1 MKDYY
6 DILGVS
12 TEAEEDQIRRQYR
25 KLAMQ
30 YHPDRNP
37 DDPQAEE
44 KFKDIA
50 EAYGV
55 LTDPVK
61 RSQYDRAR
69 AVGGGWQQNGGPGG
83 FSYTQEDILKDL
95 FQDPRFQAMFQ
106 SLLREFQQNGF
117 RYSSRFVRNSF
128 FGGKGLFIGGLFMV
142 GSLAGPALLRSLS
155 KGPGDKKSVLEGI
168 REKLGSLLS
177 GPRQE
182 ETVPPAPEPRTA
194 ALDITYSMPLSAAE
208 LLEGKTVQVV
218 SEGPDGKEMLR
229 VKIPPGSRSG
239 SRLRLRGKGRSA
251 ENGRGD
257 LYLKLEEIGYDERQ
271 DPAQ

>member
-6 DILGVS
+6 DILGVTPES
-12 TEAEEDQIRRQYR
+12 DKDQVRRQYR

-44 KFKDIA
+44 KFKSVA

-69 AVGGGWQQNGGPGG
+69 AMGGDWQENGGQGG
-83 FSYTQEDILKDL
+83 FTYSQEDILKDL

-106 SLLREFQQNGF
+106 GLLREFKRNGF
-117 RYSSRFVRNSF
+117 RYSSRFVRSSF
-128 FGGKGLFIGGLFMV
+128 FGGKGLFIGGLFMF
-142 GSLAGPALLRSLS
+142 GSLAGPALLRTLS
-155 KGPGDKKSVLEGI
+155 KDPEAKKSLLKGVGD
-168 REKLGSLLS
+168 KLGSLLAGAGDPGGS
-177 GPRQE
+177 EDVTEPVPRE
-182 ETVPPAPEPRTA
+182 HRPVES
-194 ALDITYSMPLSAAE
+194 DITYEMRLSAGE
-208 LLEGKTVQVV
+208 LAEGKTVQVV
-218 SEGPDGKEMLR
+218 SEGPEGQEMLK
-229 VKIPPGSRSG
+229 VKIPPGSRPG
-239 SRLRLRGKGRSA
+239 SKLRLRGKGKSG

-257 LYLKLEEIGYDERQ
+257 LYLKLEQLQE
-271 DPAQ
+271 

>member
-6 DILGVS
+6 DILGVTS
-12 TEAEEDQIRRQYR
+12 EADEDQIRRQYR
-25 KLAMQ
+25 RLAMQ
-30 YHPDRNP
+30 HHPDRNP

-61 RSQYDRAR
+61 RPQYDRAR
-69 AVGGGWQQNGGPGG
+69 AVGAEWQQNGGPGG

-128 FGGKGLFIGGLFMV
+128 FGGKGLFIGGLFMF
-142 GSLAGPALLRSLS
+142 GSLAGPALLRSVS
-155 KGPGDKKSVLEGI
+155 KGSGDRQSVLEGV
-168 REKLGSLLS
+168 RDRLGSLLS
-177 GPRQE
+177 GSSKE
-182 ETVPPAPEPRTA
+182 ETEPAAPEPRPP
-194 ALDITYSMPLSAAE
+194 ALDITYSMRLSAEE
-208 LLEGKTVQVV
+208 LMEGKTVQVV
-218 SEGPDGKEMLR
+218 SEGPEGQEMLR
-229 VKIPPGSRSG
+229 VQIPAGSRSG
-239 SRLRLRGKGRSA
+239 SRLRLRGKGRA
-251 ENGRGD
+251 GETGRGD
-257 LYLKLEEIGYDERQ
+257 LYLKLEETGADDRL
-271 DPAQ
+271 DPA

>member
-6 DILGVS
+6 AILGVTPDS
-12 TEAEEDQIRRQYR
+12 DEDHIRRQYR

-37 DDPQAEE
+37 DDLQAEE
-44 KFKDIA
+44 NFKSVA

-69 AVGGGWQQNGGPGG
+69 AGGGDWRENVGQGG
-83 FSYTQEDILKDL
+83 FSYSQEDILKDL

-106 SLLREFQQNGF
+106 GLLQEFQRNGF

-128 FGGKGLFIGGLFMV
+128 FGGKGLFIGGLFMF
-142 GSLAGPALLRSLS
+142 GSLAGPALLRSIS
-155 KGPGDKKSVLEGI
+155 KNPSEKKSLLKGVGD
-168 REKLGSLLS
+168 KLGSLLGGS
-177 GPRQE
+177 GSHSSSDNAVE
-182 ETVPPAPEPRTA
+182 PAPQEPRPAGIDT
-194 ALDITYSMPLSAAE
+194 TYEMRLSARE
-208 LLEGKTVQVV
+208 LAEGKTVQVV
-218 SEGPDGKEMLR
+218 SHGPDGQEMLK

-239 SRLRLRGKGRSA
+239 SRLRLRGKGKSGPA
-251 ENGRGD
+251 GRGD
-257 LYLKLEEIGYDERQ
+257 LYLKLEQLQE
-271 DPAQ
+271 